1 MRFVSQEAPSVHRLQ
16 DFVYSLDV
24 QATLSRA
31 YSDEGCACCEWHWGP
46 TIPAIVYFQWPRLA
60 CDALSFP
67 DSPSSEQG
75 WGVKVGV
82 NRRDL
87 HVWPLHVIV
96 FELLTTQSVCKRAWH
111 CWLETVYS
119 KMWTNL
125 LVPLQLIET
134 MFHFSWKMVQLKAVI
149 EYIPVLSLGCNR
161 VQLSKQM
168 LLYGLFEGKNTQL

>member
-1 MRFVSQEAPSVHRLQ
+1 MSNTRNTHWGMSGWLRISLRHVLTKLFVLTHQMKGKKNGRQQTHPKDRKCSVTKTQPIDRKHTDMSFVSQEAPSVHSLQ

-31 YSDEGCACCEWHWGP
+31 YSDEGCACCEWHWGL

-82 NRRDL
+82 NRRDAC
-87 HVWPLHVIV
+87 
-96 FELLTTQSVCKRAWH
+96 LTVSCYCIWAA
-111 CWLETVYS
+111 Y
-119 KMWTNL
+119 
-125 LVPLQLIET
+125 
-134 MFHFSWKMVQLKAVI
+134 
-149 EYIPVLSLGCNR
+149 
-161 VQLSKQM
+161 
-168 LLYGLFEGKNTQL
+168 NTECL

>member
-1 MRFVSQEAPSVHRLQ
+1 MSFVSQQAPSVHRLQ

-31 YSDEGCACCEWHWGP
+31 YSDEGCACCEWHWGS

-87 HVWPLHVIV
+87 HVWLFHVIV
-96 FELLTTQSVCKRAWH
+96 FELLTTQSVCKRA
-111 CWLETVYS
+111 CTVDWKLYIQRCGQICHLS
-119 KMWTNL
+119 LK
-125 LVPLQLIET
+125 QLI
-134 MFHFSWKMVQLKAVI
+134 
-149 EYIPVLSLGCNR
+149 SLCTVNMDER
-161 VQLSKQM
+161 KQRRE
-168 LLYGLFEGKNTQL
+168 LVEEFYKEQC